1 MSNIQVTI
9 EEDYGDCGNQEGG
22 CSGWTSIKITATDGS
37 KTISVK
43 DSSCYG
49 VSQEK
54 LIAELLEKWSI

>member
-9 EEDYGDCGNQEGG
+9 EEGEGDCGNREGG